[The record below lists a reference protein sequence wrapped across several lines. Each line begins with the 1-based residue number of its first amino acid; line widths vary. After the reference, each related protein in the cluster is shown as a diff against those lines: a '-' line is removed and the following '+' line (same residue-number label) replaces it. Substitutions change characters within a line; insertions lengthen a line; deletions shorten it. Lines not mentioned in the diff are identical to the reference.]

1 MHINFPPVD
10 ENFIKEYVGSGYYCN
25 ETELV
30 KDAVRRL
37 RESCNVEKQEWL
49 RTELDKGLVQ
59 AQNGELI
66 PYTPGFADESLA
78 RARKNHKNGKPVK
91 NAVKST

>member
-1 MHINFPPVD
+1 MHVKFPPVD
-10 ENFIKEYVGSGYYCN
+10 EDFIKESVGSGYYSN

-30 KDAVRRL
+30 RDAVQRL

-66 PYTPGFADESLA
+66 PYTPGFADEALECA
-78 RARKNHKNGKPVK
+78 RENHKNGKPVK
-91 NAVKST
+91 NAVKPT